1 MAENATLGGERAVE
15 TDHPRTLG
23 WLGVTSL
30 AMGGSNQSIF
40 ILGAVIAAQGS
51 AAIPLLIVGLLL
63 SWAATPGWVEL
74 VLMWPNRVGG
84 IAATCAEAFRPYS
97 PVLANLTGV
106 CYWWGWIPT
115 CGLTALLSASALHQW
130 YLPGVPVEVMAVAI
144 VAIFTVVNLCGVRW
158 VTRLAIPVALASA
171 MLAFL
176 SAVVPALTGHVDW
189 RRASSFHLVSPFSGW
204 FGALTSAMAGLYLIG
219 FAAPAFEA
227 AACHVGEMRN
237 PLRSLPRAMF
247 ASAGMSS
254 LYFIALPVVWLGV
267 FGNHAL
273 EGDLAS
279 TLGPTFAPLL
289 GGGAKAAAI
298 WFMVFNMFHGTL
310 QPLAGA
316 SRTLSQLSEDGLLP
330 RLLARRSRTD
340 CPWVATL
347 LTAGF
352 AIAFLLAGD
361 PTWLIAAANFT
372 YLIGIGL
379 PNVAVWLLRRD
390 APERERPFRAP
401 RGTIAAGVVAAAIWG
416 ASAVLG
422 FQQFGLPTVLFGIA
436 FAYSGSLLYA
446 WRRWR
451 DRSPGGR
458 RAVRSMHVKLTG
470 AMLAVLALDGAG
482 YLLAVENLSRGD
494 AALVAVCEDIF
505 VCVALLTITVGLVLP
520 GMIGHAVGQVAR
532 GAERL
537 ATGTLAEFTLAMEA
551 LGAGELSRA
560 RATLDVEP
568 LVVHNRDEI
577 GALATSFNTMLSEVS
592 RATVALDAARD
603 QLQRHRDHLEQL
615 AFHDPLTNLP
625 NRSLFG
631 DRAGRA
637 VRRLDGR
644 QGHVAVLLLD
654 LDNFKTVNDSL
665 GHAAGDRLLV
675 EVADR
680 LRTVV
685 RPGDTTARLGGDEF
699 AMLLE
704 DLTGR
709 DDAIRAAERI
719 LDSFRRPFRIQDRE
733 IVVRASIGVA
743 IADEDGIGAE
753 ELLRNADVAMY
764 AAKEQGKARSTVFSG
779 SLHSAALDR
788 LALEQDLR
796 TAIVR
801 DQFHLVYQ
809 PQLDL
814 ASRRIVG
821 AEALI
826 RWEHPTR
833 GLVMPAAFI
842 PLAEEMG
849 LIVDVD
855 DWAVRTV
862 CRQLAAWSAQGLPP
876 LRVAVNLSGREFD
889 DPGLA
894 GRIERALHECGVPA
908 SALEIELTES
918 VAVRQPEAALAALE
932 QLRALGVH
940 VAIDDFGTGYSVL
953 SSLQRFPVDRLKIDR
968 SFVERIGPE
977 GGDAPLVAAMITM
990 GHGLGLE
997 VVAEGVETAEQ
1008 LGYLEEHGC
1017 DLVQGYLLSH
1027 PLTGPELER
1036 LLWAPPAPAAPSPA
1050 RLASRRAIEAVSELV
1065 SSEPAV
1071 EPLCRALLGE
1081 LERLTG
1087 MESTFFAEP
1096 LPRERALRVR
1106 HAHNGGGLR
1115 IVEGLVISADDPLVR
1130 RRPHRDGVAT
1140 EPRGGL
1146 AEAMGVR
1153 VALSVPVMGTHDRVL
1168 GSLCAA
1174 SQRRLE
1180 PNANVMVAMRLFA
1193 RLIGA
1198 RMSQMSAPGITDGR
1212 AGVITP
1218 LPAGSDTVTGSTP
1231 PAA

>member
-1 MAENATLGGERAVE
+1 MPTSAVRGDAGPVE
-15 TDHPRTLG
+15 TGHPRTLG
-23 WLGVTSL
+23 WPGVTAL
-30 AMGGSNQSIF
+30 AMGGSNQSLF
-40 ILGAVIAAQGS
+40 IIGAVIAAQGS
-51 AAIPLLIVGLLL
+51 AAIPLLIIGLLL
-63 SWAATPGWVEL
+63 SWAATPGWIEL

-115 CGLTALLSASALHQW
+115 CGLTAILSASAVHQW
-130 YLPGVPVEVMAVAI
+130 YLPGVPVDVMAVGI
-144 VAIFTVVNLCGVRW
+144 VLVFTAVNLCGVRW
-158 VTRLAIPVALASA
+158 VTRLAVPIAVASA
-171 MLAFL
+171 TLAFL

-189 RRASSFHLVSPFSGW
+189 HRAATFHLTTPFGGW
-204 FGALTSAMAGLYLIG
+204 FGSLTSAMAGLYLIG

-227 AACHVGEMRN
+227 AACHVGEMRD
-237 PLRSLPRAMF
+237 PERSLPRAMF
-247 ASAGMSS
+247 ASAGMAS
-254 LYFIALPVVWLGV
+254 LYFIALPVIWLGV
-267 FGNHAL
+267 FGNHPL

-289 GGGAKAAAI
+289 GGAAKAAAI

-316 SRTLSQLSEDGLLP
+316 SRTLAQLSEDGLLP
-330 RLLARRSRTD
+330 HTLARRSRTD

-347 LTAGF
+347 ITAGF
-352 AIAFLLAGD
+352 AIAFLIAGD
-361 PTWLIAAANFT
+361 PTWLIAAANLT

-390 APERERPFRAP
+390 APQRARPYRAP
-401 RGTIAAGVVAAAIWG
+401 RGTIVAGVVAAGVWG

-451 DRSPGGR
+451 DRTMEGTR
-458 RAVRSMHVKLTG
+458 RAVWSMHVRLTG

-482 YLLAVENLSRGD
+482 YLLAVENLGRHDS
-494 AALVAVCEDIF
+494 ALVAVCEDIF

-520 GMIGHAVGQVAR
+520 GMIGHSVGQVAR
-532 GAERL
+532 SAEQL
-537 ATGTLAEFTLAMEA
+537 ATGALASFTLAMEA
-551 LGAGELSRA
+551 LGEGELSRA
-560 RATLDVEP
+560 RASVDVEP
-568 LVVHNRDEI
+568 VEVHSRDEI

-603 QLQRHRDHLEQL
+603 QLERHRDHLEQL
-615 AFHDPLTNLP
+615 AFHDPLTRLA
-625 NRSLFG
+625 NRSLFS
-631 DRAGRA
+631 DRAGHA
-637 VRRLDGR
+637 VLRLRGR
-644 QGHVAVLLLD
+644 VGFAAVLLLD

-665 GHAAGDRLLV
+665 GHAAGDQLLI
-675 EVADR
+675 EVAER

-699 AMLLE
+699 AMLIE
-704 DLTGR
+704 DLASR
-709 DDAIRAAERI
+709 DDAVQAAERV
-719 LDSFRRPFRIQDRE
+719 LGTFRRPFRIQDRE
-733 IVVRASIGVA
+733 IGVRASVGVA
-743 IADEDGIGAE
+743 IADEEGIRAD

-764 AAKEQGKARSTVFSG
+764 AAKAHGKARYTVFTR
-779 SLHSAALDR
+779 SLHSAALER

-796 TAIVR
+796 EAISR
-801 DQFHLVYQ
+801 DEFKLVFQ

-814 ASRRIVG
+814 TTRRIVG
-821 AEALI
+821 AEALM
-826 RWEHPTR
+826 RWVHPTR
-833 GLVMPAAFI
+833 GLVMPHEFI

-849 LIVDVD
+849 LIVELD

-862 CRQLAAWSAQGLPP
+862 CRQLARWSAEGLPP
-876 LRVAVNLSGREFD
+876 LRIAVNLSVREFD
-889 DPGLA
+889 EPGLA
-894 GRIERALHECGVPA
+894 ARIERSLRASGLPA

-918 VAVRQPEAALAALE
+918 VAVRQPQEALAALE
-932 QLRALGVH
+932 QLRALGVQ

-968 SFVERIGPE
+968 SFVERIRPE
-977 GGDAPLVAAMITM
+977 AGDAPIVAAMITM
-990 GHGLGLE
+990 AHGLGLE

-1027 PLTGPELER
+1027 PLTATELEQ
-1036 LLWAPPAPAAPSPA
+1036 LVWLPPALATPSPA
-1050 RLASRRAIEAVSELV
+1050 RHASRQALEAVSELV
-1065 SSEPAV
+1065 SAEPEA
-1071 EPLCRALLGE
+1071 EALCRALLAE

-1087 MESTFFAEP
+1087 MESTFLTEP
-1096 LPRERALRVR
+1096 APGMRAQRVR
-1106 HAHNGGGLR
+1106 QAHNGGGLR
-1115 IVEGLVISADDPLVR
+1115 IVEGLVIPAADPLL
-1130 RRPHRDGVAT
+1130 RRPAQVTASS
-1140 EPRGGL
+1140 EPLGGIAGGL
-1146 AEAMGVR
+1146 GVR
-1153 VALSVPVMGTHDRVL
+1153 VALSVPVMGPHDRVL

-1180 PNANVMVAMRLFA
+1180 PNPNVLVAMRLLA

-1198 RMSQMSAPGITDGR
+1198 RLSQSE
-1212 AGVITP
+1212 
-1218 LPAGSDTVTGSTP
+1218 PAGGSHNAVTMPTPGHIRPVTTSTP

>member
-1 MAENATLGGERAVE
+1 
-15 TDHPRTLG
+15 
-23 WLGVTSL
+23 
-30 AMGGSNQSIF
+30 
-40 ILGAVIAAQGS
+40 
-51 AAIPLLIVGLLL
+51 
-63 SWAATPGWVEL
+63 
-74 VLMWPNRVGG
+74 
-84 IAATCAEAFRPYS
+84 
-97 PVLANLTGV
+97 
-106 CYWWGWIPT
+106 
-115 CGLTALLSASALHQW
+115 
-130 YLPGVPVEVMAVAI
+130 
-144 VAIFTVVNLCGVRW
+144 
-158 VTRLAIPVALASA
+158 
-171 MLAFL
+171 
-176 SAVVPALTGHVDW
+176 
-189 RRASSFHLVSPFSGW
+189 
-204 FGALTSAMAGLYLIG
+204 MAGLYLIG

-227 AACHVGEMRN
+227 AACHVGEMRD

-247 ASAGMSS
+247 ASAGVAS
-254 LYFIALPVVWLGV
+254 LYFIALPVIWLGV
-267 FGNHAL
+267 FGGHAL

-330 RLLARRSRTD
+330 RVLARRSRTD
-340 CPWVATL
+340 CPWVATV

-352 AIAFLLAGD
+352 AVAFLLAGD
-361 PTWLIAAANFT
+361 PTWLIAAANLT

-401 RGTIAAGVVAAAIWG
+401 RGMIVAGVAASGIWA

-422 FQQFGLPTVLFGIA
+422 FEQFGLPTVLFGIG
-436 FAYSGSLLYA
+436 FAYSGTLLYA

-451 DRSPGGR
+451 DRPRDGMRLAGR
-458 RAVRSMHVKLTG
+458 SLHVKLTG

-482 YLLAVENLSRGD
+482 YLLAVDSLSRSES
-494 AALVAVCEDIF
+494 ALVTVCEDIF

-520 GMIGHAVGQVAR
+520 GMIAHSVGLVAR

-537 ATGTLAEFTLAMEA
+537 ATGVLADFTLAMEA
-551 LGAGELSRA
+551 LGQGELSRA

-568 LVVHNRDEI
+568 VVVHNRDEL
-577 GALATSFNTMLSEVS
+577 GALATSFNTMLSEVA

-603 QLQRHRDHLEQL
+603 QLRRHRDHLEQL
-615 AFHDPLTNLP
+615 AFHDALTNLP
-625 NRSLFG
+625 NRSLFS
-631 DRAGRA
+631 DRAGLA
-637 VRRLDGR
+637 VRRLHGR
-644 QGHVAVLLLD
+644 EGHAAVLLLD

-665 GHAAGDRLLV
+665 GHAAGDRLLI

-699 AMLLE
+699 AVLLE

-709 DDAIRAAERI
+709 DDAILAAERI
-719 LDSFRRPFRIQDRE
+719 LDTFRRPFRIQERE

-743 IADEDGIGAE
+743 IAGENGIGAD

-764 AAKEQGKARSTVFSG
+764 AAKAQGKARHTVFSG
-779 SLHSAALDR
+779 RLHSAALER

-796 TAIVR
+796 IAIAL
-801 DQFHLVYQ
+801 DQFELVYQ

-814 ASRRIVG
+814 ASRRVVG

-826 RWEHPTR
+826 RWEHPVR
-833 GLVMPAAFI
+833 GLVMPNEFI

-849 LIVDVD
+849 MIVDID
-855 DWAVRTV
+855 DWAVRTA
-862 CRQLAAWSAQGLPP
+862 CRQLASWRALGLPA

-894 GRIERALHECGVPA
+894 GRIERALHESGVPA

-918 VAVRQPEAALAALE
+918 VAVRQPEEALAALE
-932 QLRALGVH
+932 QLRALGVQ

-977 GGDAPLVAAMITM
+977 GGDAPIVAAMITM
-990 GHGLGLE
+990 AHGLGLE
-997 VVAEGVETAEQ
+997 VVAEGVETADQ

-1027 PLTGPELER
+1027 PLTATELER
-1036 LLWAPPAPAAPSPA
+1036 LVWNPPAPAAPSPT
-1050 RLASRRAIEAVSELV
+1050 RQASRQAIEAVSELV

-1071 EPLCRALLGE
+1071 EPLCRALLAE

-1087 MESTFFAEP
+1087 LESTFFAET
-1096 LPRERALRVR
+1096 LPRERAQRVR

-1115 IVEGLVISADDPLVR
+1115 IVEGLVIPASDPLVR
-1130 RRPHRDGVAT
+1130 RSPRRDGAAAPV
-1140 EPRGGL
+1140 EGL
-1146 AEAMGVR
+1146 AAAMGVR
-1153 VALSVPVMGTHDRVL
+1153 VALSVPVMGAHDRVL
-1168 GSLCAA
+1168 GSLCAL
-1174 SQRRLE
+1174 SRRRLE
-1180 PNANVMVAMRLFA
+1180 PTPNVLVAMRLFA

-1198 RMSQMSAPGITDGR
+1198 RMSQLPGVPIADRHALVIAPLQ
-1212 AGVITP
+1212 P
-1218 LPAGSDTVTGSTP
+1218 GSESVTSSTP
-1231 PAA
+1231 PAS